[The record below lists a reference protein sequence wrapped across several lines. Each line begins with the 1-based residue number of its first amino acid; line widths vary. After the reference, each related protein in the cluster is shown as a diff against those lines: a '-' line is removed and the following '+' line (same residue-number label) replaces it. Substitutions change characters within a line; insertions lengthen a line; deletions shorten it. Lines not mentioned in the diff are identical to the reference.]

1 MPLAL
6 VKDCQSPRQTVSD
19 RVSVYCDDKGCT
31 LSGLGL
37 ERRFPDVQT
46 ALDSASQ
53 ARDSK
58 ESTIEIWQGDEYI
71 CCVTPRS
78 WERSE
83 MHFPSISAPALVS
96 DARLAV
102 AERCAN
108 RIARVILATAGPIFW
123 LALLLG
129 VIAGSLGWQFLL
141 P

>member
-6 VKDCQSPRQTVSD
+6 VKDRQTQRQTFPDCV
-19 RVSVYCDDKGCT
+19 RLYCDDNGCT

-37 ERRFPDVQT
+37 ERRYPDVQT
-46 ALDSASQ
+46 ALDSATQ
-53 ARDSK
+53 ACDPK
-58 ESTIEIWQGDEYI
+58 EPAIEIWQGDQYI

-78 WERSE
+78 WVRSE
-83 MHFPSISAPALVS
+83 MRFPSISAPALVS

-102 AERCAN
+102 AERYAN
-108 RIARVILATAGPIFW
+108 RIARVIMATAGPIFW
-123 LALLLG
+123 LALLLI